1 MNIFITNRQEA
12 HDINLSQARQFAQA
26 VLTALRA
33 EDACELSIAFVND
46 EEIHRLNREYRK
58 IDRPTDVLSFA
69 LLEAQSPSP
78 VTRADAGAPTILG
91 DVIISTETAR
101 RQADERGHSFEREL
115 SILLLHGILHLFGY
129 DHETDEEAQRMEA
142 LEQQLLN
149 EIRFPDHAV

>member
-33 EDACELSIAFVND
+33 ENACELSIAFVND

-78 VTRADAGAPTILG
+78 SMSADAGAPTILG

-149 EIRFPDHAV
+149 EIRFPNHVV

>member
-78 VTRADAGAPTILG
+78 AASADAGAPTILG

>member
-12 HDINLSQARQFAQA
+12 HDVNLSQVRQFAQA

-33 EDACELSIAFVND
+33 EDACELSIAFVHD
-46 EEIHRLNREYRK
+46 EEIHQLNREYRK

-69 LLEAQSPSP
+69 LLEAQTPSP
-78 VTRADAGAPTILG
+78 VVNADAGAPTILG
-91 DVIISTETAR
+91 DIIISTETAW

-142 LEQQLLN
+142 LVQQLLN
-149 EIRFPDHAV
+149 EIRFPDHTV

>member
-69 LLEAQSPSP
+69 LLEAQPPSP
-78 VTRADAGAPTILG
+78 VTRADADAPTILG

-101 RQADERGHSFEREL
+101 RQADERGHSFEQEL